1 MSKVEVDQVTQQSG
15 TTLTV
20 GGGACK
26 TAVVDATTVTLGRC
40 GGTVSLASGATQS
53 GFGRSGSVNWQTTPK
68 TTTFTA
74 ADGEGYFVNS

>member
-26 TAVVDATTVTLGRC
+26 TAVVDL
-40 GGTVSLASGATQS
+40 SLIHI
-53 GFGRSGSVNWQTTPK
+53 
-68 TTTFTA
+68 
-74 ADGEGYFVNS
+74 